1 MRVAVLVSGSGTNLQ
16 ALLDAQ
22 RAKTLGAKVAC
33 VISNKPGVGALDRAA
48 QAGVPTVVISHKDYG
63 SREAF
68 DAALA
73 AAVRA
78 WSADLVVL
86 AGFMRLLTPTFLNE
100 FPGRVINIHPSLLP
114 AFPGVDAQAQAWHY
128 GVKVTGCTVHFVDA
142 GTDTGAIIAQSSVA
156 VHDDDTVDTLRA
168 RILTEEHRL
177 LPRVVSLFAEG
188 RVRAEGR
195 RVKILP

>member
-22 RAKTLGAKVAC
+22 RAKTLGAKVAV
-33 VISNKPGVGALDRAA
+33 VISNKPGVAALDRAA

-63 SREAF
+63 SREGF

-86 AGFMRLLTPTFLNE
+86 AGCRLAKGPNRSGDSPANLGGAFLLGGATAVVQSR
-100 FPGRVINIHPSLLP
+100 FALPLHRVRTLLVDLLAALAQGDSPAESLR
-114 AFPGVDAQAQAWHY
+114 
-128 GVKVTGCTVHFVDA
+128 
-142 GTDTGAIIAQSSVA
+142 
-156 VHDDDTVDTLRA
+156 RA
-168 RILTEEHRL
+168 RAAANSDSDPLDVWRTGVL
-177 LPRVVSLFAEG
+177 QVQGCGQGAA
-188 RVRAEGR
+188 RATGSR
-195 RVKILP
+195 SAGSTYR

>member
-22 RAKTLGAKVAC
+22 RAKTLGAKVAV
-33 VISNKPGVGALDRAA
+33 VISNKPGVAALDRAA

-63 SREAF
+63 SREGF

-86 AGFMRLLTPTFLNE
+86 AGFMRLLTPTFLND

-142 GTDTGAIIAQSSVA
+142 GTDTGPIIAQSSVA

-168 RILTEEHRL
+168 RILAEEHQL
-177 LPRVVSLFAEG
+177 LPRVVSLFAQG

-195 RVKILP
+195 RVKIVT

>member
-22 RAKTLGAKVAC
+22 RAKTLGAKVAV
-33 VISNKPGVGALDRAA
+33 VISNKPGVAALDRAA

-63 SREAF
+63 SREGF

-86 AGFMRLLTPTFLNE
+86 AGFMRLLTPTFLND

-168 RILTEEHRL
+168 RILAEEHQL
-177 LPRVVSLFAEG
+177 LPRVVSLFAQG

-195 RVKILP
+195 RVKIVT